1 MKIRKT
7 PVQQKGQSVEDY
19 LSDLSDFCIEAHGAF
34 KGQVI
39 QDEEL
44 LGDMVHFLME
54 FSSEPQYNIIRRKYE
69 YDNNQIPEHSQFDT
83 REKLLA
89 EILRQRDL
97 LDSHITK
104 HKSLSE
110 EGQTVKALSEVYY
123 LYGKMTVNEIVEKLV
138 KDGVLHQYADL
149 ENKREMLDSHQR
161 RVYRYIQKYPSF
173 AQMESFAYSKQ
184 KFKRI

>member
-7 PVQQKGQSVEDY
+7 PVQQKGQSFEDY

-34 KGQVI
+34 KGQFI
-39 QDEEL
+39 KDDKL
-44 LGDMVHFLME
+44 LGDMVQFLLE

-69 YDNNQIPEHSQFDT
+69 YDNNFIPEHSQFDT
-83 REKLLA
+83 REKLIA

-104 HKSLSE
+104 HKSLNE

-149 ENKREMLDSHQR
+149 ENKKEMLDSHQR

-184 KFKRI
+184 NFKRI